1 MNNETTQKSEFR
13 TLSEAELDGVDGGM
27 IKQPGP
33 ERLPAL
39 HGNGGGEL
47 IEATPW
53 SSHPIY
59 LGPSAKLERDGDE
72 SPLRIGSGLFSGM
85 RGPDTSAC
93 YPGNSPLNRQRA
105 RPDRCATQL
114 CANRSE
120 Q

>member
-1 MNNETTQKSEFR
+1 MSNGETTQTSEFR
-13 TLSEAELDGVDGGM
+13 TLSGAELDAVDGGM

-59 LGPSAKLERDGDE
+59 LGP
-72 SPLRIGSGLFSGM
+72 F
-85 RGPDTSAC
+85 C
-93 YPGNSPLNRQRA
+93 
-105 RPDRCATQL
+105 
-114 CANRSE
+114 
-120 Q
+120 